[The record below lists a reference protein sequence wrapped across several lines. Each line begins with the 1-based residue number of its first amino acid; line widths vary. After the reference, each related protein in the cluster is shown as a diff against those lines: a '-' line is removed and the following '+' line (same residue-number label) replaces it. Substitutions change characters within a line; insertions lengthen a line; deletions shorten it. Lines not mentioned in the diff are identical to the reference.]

1 MALYPEVTISFI
13 IFGEEKKNKKTYFLT
28 LARSFVLKLTLSFQ
42 GKRNNRSLAF
52 KIPGL

>member
-13 IFGEEKKNKKTYFLT
+13 IFGEGEKKKTYFLT

-42 GKRNNRSLAF
+42 GERNSSSLAF
-52 KIPGL
+52 KILGF